1 MRHEL
6 MHLLAVGVGGFVG
19 AVLRFLLSGLP
30 QRLVFEKFGRVL
42 PVGTLLVNVLG
53 CLLIGV
59 LMSLVVEQK
68 LNETMRLLLITGCLG
83 SLTTFSTFGWET
95 FELLRED
102 QFQLA
107 FLNVATNVLVGL
119 FAVWAGFSLMR
130 ALS

>member
-30 QRLVFEKFGRVL
+30 QRLVLEKFGRVL
-42 PVGTLLVNVLG
+42 PVGTLLVNVIG

-59 LMSLVVEQK
+59 LMSLVLEQK
-68 LNETMRLLLITGCLG
+68 LTGSLRYLLITGCLG

-95 FELLRED
+95 LELLREE

-107 FLNVATNVLVGL
+107 FLNVAANVLVGL

-130 ALS
+130 ALT